1 MKKILFAVILILSSF
16 LFGCNGDLDISSNNN
31 EENNYSSSNSDL
43 SEYRE
48 EIEELYVELKFNY
61 EYVKENKD
69 LNEWGEFKSLF
80 DCKLVSV
87 KEKVSNTK
95 LKDSVENLENLYNE
109 YDKELSKII

>member
-1 MKKILFAVILILSSF
+1 MKRILFAIILILSSF
-16 LFGCNGDLDISSNNN
+16 LFGCNENLDISSNNN

-61 EYVKENKD
+61 ENTKENKD
-69 LNEWGEFKSLF
+69 LDKWNEFKNLF
-80 DCKLVSV
+80 DIKLESI

-95 LKDSVENLENLYNE
+95 LKYSLENLQDLYKK
-109 YDKELSKII
+109 YDKELRGN